1 MPDLTAQIITDGW
14 FHTGDLVRMDEDGY
28 IEYIEK
34 KSFIIVTSAGVKIPP
49 TEVEDVLLQ
58 HPGVAE
64 AAYVGVLDE
73 HKGQIPTAFVVLK
86 EGQSATKQE
95 LRTFCRQSLANYKL
109 PHKIEFIDSIPKTG
123 SGKMDRRRL
132 KERR

>member
-1 MPDLTAQIITDGW
+1 
-14 FHTGDLVRMDEDGY
+14 MDEDGY

-34 KSFIIVTSAGVKIPP
+34 KSFIIVTSAGIKIPP
-49 TEVEDVLLQ
+49 AEVEDVLLK

-64 AAYVGVLDE
+64 AAYVGVMDE
-73 HKGQIPTAFVVLK
+73 LKGQIPTLFVVLK
-86 EGQSATKQE
+86 EGQTITKKE
-95 LRTFCRQSLANYKL
+95 IREFCRQSLANYKL

-132 KERR
+132 KERRIAEGV